1 MLIRGGENI
10 YCTEIEDRLTA
21 HADVVEAAVF
31 GIPDRVL
38 GEVVGAAVFLRPG
51 SAADF
56 RTLADHVGAALT
68 AHKVPV
74 EIAIHPAPLP
84 RNATGKLL
92 KRQKIGRASCRE
104 RVCQYV

>member
-31 GIPDRVL
+31 GITDRVL

-56 RTLADHVGAALT
+56 RKLADHVGAALPSPQG
-68 AHKVPV
+68 PV

-84 RNATGKLL
+84 PHATAKLL
-92 KRQKIGRASCRE
+92 KGTIRAAW
-104 RVCQYV
+104 